1 MKSEEY
7 KIRFPSCQRLQ
18 DAYENAVDCIADRI
32 PFYSLYWCGVSK
44 NTASGIWRLACMDTG
59 TFL

>member
-1 MKSEEY
+1 MGSGEY

-18 DAYENAVDCIADRI
+18 DVYENAVDCIVDRI

-59 TFL
+59 NFL